1 MSNIFFTA
9 DGRKVN
15 LEKFGEIPSNDTL
28 SLKGNLDLAGRI
40 KASKF
45 LFDDG
50 TEMKTVV
57 QEQKVAAVPETVSF
71 DAQGN
76 MTVGSKVNNNK
87 LRFSNQWS
95 EFASN
100 DGAEISND
108 TKDFKTLMIV
118 GNKSAGGPRSVGV
131 WDKLTVHGQLCVNDK
146 CVDKNTFG
154 ASGAGATSKDPVFTG
169 KVRFANADGG
179 DDSDPYFLQKVQKA
193 SNENSLRLTIND
205 DANESFQIWGNSC
218 GAGDCG
224 GEGTMQHNF
233 VADGN
238 VEHKGKVKSAGFLS
252 GGGDNII
259 KYSLDDNNINTIG
272 TQGWWTVFRQHSN
285 EGWKFNDQNNKTMV
299 QIKSGTG
306 DVEIKGNTLIKG
318 RLELVKEQEIIDKN
332 GNKGLNSV
340 QVSLDATDL
349 AKLMERENTNQNAYF
364 AVEYQGFNNPFK
376 AHVANLS
383 FEEMSDNFDVAKVNH
398 PVNWRENFLSRVHFK
413 VKNIDGGQKL
423 LSFSVISDDG
433 NRVFYRPE
441 KLGANPDDW
450 GTSSVKNDA
459 WKDQSPTEYLHEFFI
474 GPANTRLDTMIVTIE
489 MYQKEGGAMF
499 VIKGLKS
506 TILKNNLKLMPL

>member
-1 MSNIFFTA
+1 MSNFFYTA

-15 LEKFGEIPSNDTL
+15 LERFGEVPSNDTL

-57 QEQKVAAVPETVSF
+57 QEQKVAALPENVSF

-76 MTVGSKVNNNK
+76 MIVGGKGINNK
-87 LRFSNQWS
+87 LKISNQWS

-108 TKDFKTLMIV
+108 TKEYKTLMIV
-118 GNKSAGGPRSVGV
+118 GNTSAGGPRSVGV
-131 WDKLTVHGQLCVNDK
+131 WDKLTVHGQLCVRDK

-154 ASGAGATSKDPVFTG
+154 TSGAGATSKDPVFTG

-193 SNENSLRLTIND
+193 GNENSLRLTIND

-224 GEGTMQHNF
+224 GEGKMQHNF

-238 VEHKGKVKSAGFLS
+238 VEHKGKVKSAGFVS
-252 GGGDNII
+252 GGGDNIN
-259 KYSLDDNNINTIG
+259 KYSLDDNNVNTIG

-285 EGWKFNDQNNKTMV
+285 EGWKFNDQDNKTMV

-332 GNKGLNSV
+332 GNKGFNSV
-340 QVSLDATDL
+340 GVSLDATDL
-349 AKLMERENTNQNAYF
+349 AKLIEKGNVLEPALEVDVQPWGEPQSIF
-364 AVEYQGFNNPFK
+364 LSKV
-376 AHVANLS
+376 NLNKL
-383 FEEMSDNFDVAKVNH
+383 SDNFDVLATGMGIK
-398 PVNWRENFLSRVHFK
+398 ENYTCRVHFK
-413 VKNIDGGQKL
+413 VKNLINRMNILRFD
-423 LSFSVISDDG
+423 VTSDDG
-433 NRVFYRPE
+433 NRVLYKAE
-441 KLGANPDDW
+441 KGASEDIQPRLTPI
-450 GTSSVKNDA
+450 GMKA
-459 WKDQSPTEYLHEFFI
+459 WKDQGPTRYPHEIIF
-474 GPANTRLDTMIVTIE
+474 GPVNTRLDTLVICVE
-489 MYQKEGGAMF
+489 MYQRAGGAAF
-499 VIKGLKS
+499 VIHDLKS
-506 TILKNNLKLMPL
+506 RFQNGFELLPL